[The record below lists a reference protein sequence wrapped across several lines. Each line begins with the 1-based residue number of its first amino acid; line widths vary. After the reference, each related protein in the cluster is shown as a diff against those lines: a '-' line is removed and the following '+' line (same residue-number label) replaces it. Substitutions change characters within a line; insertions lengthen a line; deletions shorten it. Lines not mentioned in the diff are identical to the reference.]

1 MDSYFHRSDSLGIFY
16 ESVKNKVLMMSYE
29 LFISLRYLRAKRKQV
44 FVSII
49 TFISVAGIFLG
60 VAALIIVIAVMNGF
74 ENDLRNKILGI
85 NSHIILMEYSG
96 AMRNHPRVMQ
106 EVSGVPGVVAA
117 TPFIYSQA
125 MLKNGSNVTGIV
137 LRGLSTKDALKVI
150 NLGKISE
157 GKLDYLKEGEQRI
170 PGLKPELAGLPGIL
184 IGRELAKN
192 LGVFLFE
199 TGHVVSPAGVS
210 TPMGMVPR
218 MKPFVVVG
226 IFESGFYEYDST
238 LAYISLKNCQEFLNM
253 GDTVTGIEIR
263 VDDIYKADRIAK
275 AIEKKLGYPYWGRNW
290 MEMNKNLF
298 SALKLEKR
306 VMFIILSLIVLVAAF
321 NIISALIMIVMEK
334 NKDIAILK
342 TMGATRGGIMKI
354 FIFQGLVVGAIGT
367 FFGCLAGLAVAFNL
381 EFLSRF
387 VEKLFGF
394 KILPGDV
401 YYLNEL
407 PSQVN
412 YSDVGIIILG
422 TMLISFL
429 ATIYPS
435 WRASRLDPA
444 EALRYE

>member
-1 MDSYFHRSDSLGIFY
+1 MT
-16 ESVKNKVLMMSYE
+16 SYE
-29 LFISLRYLRAKRKQV
+29 FFISLRYLRARRKQV

-49 TFISVAGIFLG
+49 TFISIAGIFLG
-60 VAALIIVIAVMNGF
+60 VAALIIVLAVMNGF
-74 ENDLRNKILGI
+74 ETDLRNKILGI

-96 AMRNHPRVMQ
+96 AMRNHPRVMR
-106 EVSGVPGVVAA
+106 EVAQVPGVVAA

-125 MLKNGSNVTGIV
+125 MLKNGSSVTGIV
-137 LRGLSTKDALKVI
+137 LRGLSTEDALKVI
-150 NLGKISE
+150 NLGKIRE
-157 GKLDYLKEGEQRI
+157 GKLDDLGEGRKI
-170 PGLKPELAGLPGIL
+170 PGLKPELTGLPGIL

-192 LGVFLFE
+192 LGVFLHE
-199 TGHVVSPAGVS
+199 TVYVVSPSGVA

-218 MKPFVVVG
+218 MKPFLVVG
-226 IFESGFYEYDST
+226 IFESGFFEYDST
-238 LAYISLKNCQEFLNM
+238 LAFISLKNCQEFLGM
-253 GDTVTGIEIR
+253 GEMVTGIEIR

-275 AIEKKLGYPYWGRNW
+275 KIEQKLGFPYWGRNW

-306 VMFIILSLIVLVAAF
+306 VMFLILSLIVLVAAF

-342 TMGATRGGIMKI
+342 TMGATRAGIMKI
-354 FIFQGLVVGAIGT
+354 FIFQGLIVGAIGT
-367 FFGCLAGLAVAFNL
+367 FLGCIAGLAVAFNL
-381 EFLSRF
+381 EALSRF
-387 VEKLFGF
+387 VENLFGF

-401 YYLNEL
+401 YYLSDL

-412 YSDVGIIILG
+412 YGDVGIIILG
-422 TMLISFL
+422 TLLISFL
-429 ATIYPS
+429 STIYPS

>member
-1 MDSYFHRSDSLGIFY
+1 
-16 ESVKNKVLMMSYE
+16 MMSYE
-29 LFISLRYLRAKRKQV
+29 FFISLRYLRARRKQV

-49 TFISVAGIFLG
+49 TFISIAGIFLG
-60 VAALIIVIAVMNGF
+60 VAALIIVLAVMNGF
-74 ENDLRNKILGI
+74 ETDLRNKILGI

-96 AMRNHPRVMQ
+96 AMRNHPRVMR
-106 EVSGVPGVVAA
+106 EVAQVPGVVAA

-125 MLKNGSNVTGIV
+125 MLKNGSSVTGIV
-137 LRGLSTKDALKVI
+137 LRGLSTEDALKVI
-150 NLGKISE
+150 NLGKIRE
-157 GKLDYLKEGEQRI
+157 GKLDDLGNQGKKI

-192 LGVFLFE
+192 LGVFLHE
-199 TGHVVSPAGVS
+199 TVYVVSPSGVA

-218 MKPFVVVG
+218 MKTFLVVG
-226 IFESGFYEYDST
+226 IFESGFFEYDST
-238 LAYISLKNCQEFLNM
+238 LAFISLKNCQEFLGM
-253 GDTVTGIEIR
+253 GDMVTGIEIR

-275 AIEKKLGYPYWGRNW
+275 QIEQRLGFPYWGRNW

-306 VMFIILSLIVLVAAF
+306 VMFLILSLIVLVAAF

-342 TMGATRGGIMKI
+342 TMGATRAGIMKI
-354 FIFQGLVVGAIGT
+354 FIFQGLIVGAIGT
-367 FFGCLAGLAVAFNL
+367 FLGCIAGLAVAFNL
-381 EFLSRF
+381 EALSRF
-387 VEKLFGF
+387 VENLFGF

-401 YYLNEL
+401 YYLSEL

-422 TMLISFL
+422 TLLISFL
-429 ATIYPS
+429 STIYPS

>member
-1 MDSYFHRSDSLGIFY
+1 MT
-16 ESVKNKVLMMSYE
+16 SYE
-29 LFISLRYLRAKRKQV
+29 LFISLRYLRARRKQV

-49 TFISVAGIFLG
+49 TFISIAGIFLG
-60 VAALIIVIAVMNGF
+60 VAALIIVLAVMNGF

-85 NSHIILMEYSG
+85 NSHVILMEHGG
-96 AMRNHPRVMQ
+96 AMKNHPRVMREIAQ
-106 EVSGVPGVVAA
+106 VPGVVAA

-125 MLKNGSNVTGIV
+125 MLKNGSSVTGIV
-137 LRGLSTKDALKVI
+137 LRGLSMEDAMKVI
-150 NLGKISE
+150 NLGKIRE
-157 GKLDYLKEGEQRI
+157 GKLDYLGDGDRKI
-170 PGLKPELAGLPGIL
+170 PGLNPELSGVPGIL

-199 TGHVVSPAGVS
+199 TVHVVSPSGIS

-218 MKPFVVVG
+218 MKSFLVVG
-226 IFESGFYEYDST
+226 IFESGFFEYDST

-253 GDTVTGIEIR
+253 GDLVTGIEIR
-263 VDDIYKADRIAK
+263 VDDIYRADRIAK
-275 AIEKKLGYPYWGRNW
+275 QIEKKLGFPYWGRNW
-290 MEMNKNLF
+290 MEMNRNLF

-342 TMGATRGGIMKI
+342 TMGATRAGIMKI

-367 FFGCLAGLAVAFNL
+367 FLGSLAGLAVAFNL
-381 EFLSRF
+381 EALSRF

-401 YYLNEL
+401 YYLSEL

-412 YSDVGIIILG
+412 YGDVGIIILG
-422 TMLISFL
+422 TLLISFL
-429 ATIYPS
+429 STIYPS

>member
-1 MDSYFHRSDSLGIFY
+1 MA
-16 ESVKNKVLMMSYE
+16 SYE
-29 LFISLRYLRAKRKQV
+29 FFISLRYLRARRKQV

-49 TFISVAGIFLG
+49 TFISIAGIFLG
-60 VAALIIVIAVMNGF
+60 VAALIIVLAVMNGF
-74 ENDLRNKILGI
+74 ETDLRNKILGI

-96 AMRNHPRVMQ
+96 AMQNHPRVMR
-106 EVSGVPGVVAA
+106 EVAQVPGVIAA

-125 MLKNGSNVTGIV
+125 MLKNGSSVTGIV
-137 LRGLSTKDALKVI
+137 LRGLSTEDALKVI
-150 NLGKISE
+150 NLGKIRE
-157 GKLDYLKEGEQRI
+157 GRLDDLGEGRKI

-192 LGVFLFE
+192 LGVFLHE
-199 TGHVVSPAGVS
+199 TVFVVSPSGVA

-218 MKPFVVVG
+218 MKPFIVVG
-226 IFESGFYEYDST
+226 IFESGFFEYDST
-238 LAYISLKNCQEFLNM
+238 LAYISLKNCQEFLGM
-253 GDTVTGIEIR
+253 GEMVTGIEIR

-275 AIEKKLGYPYWGRNW
+275 RIEQKLGFPYWGRNW

-306 VMFIILSLIVLVAAF
+306 VMFLILSLIVLVAAF

-342 TMGATRGGIMKI
+342 TMGATRAGIMKI
-354 FIFQGLVVGAIGT
+354 FIFQGLIVGAIGT
-367 FFGCLAGLAVAFNL
+367 ILGCIAGLAVAFNL
-381 EFLSRF
+381 EALSRF
-387 VEKLFGF
+387 VENLFGF

-401 YYLNEL
+401 YYLSEL

-412 YSDVGIIILG
+412 YGDVGIIILG
-422 TMLISFL
+422 TLLISFL
-429 ATIYPS
+429 STIYPS
-435 WRASRLDPA
+435 WQASRLDPA

>member
-1 MDSYFHRSDSLGIFY
+1 MP
-16 ESVKNKVLMMSYE
+16 YE
-29 LFISLRYLRAKRKQV
+29 LFISLRYLRARRKQV
-44 FVSII
+44 FLSII
-49 TFISVAGIFLG
+49 TFISIAGIFLG

-74 ENDLRNKILGI
+74 ETDLRTKILGI
-85 NSHIILMEYSG
+85 NSHVIVMDHTGGMQDY
-96 AMRNHPRVMQ
+96 PRVMQ
-106 EVSGVPGVVAA
+106 EVSQVPGVVAA

-125 MLKNGSNVTGIV
+125 MLKKGNNVTGIV
-137 LRGLSTKDALKVI
+137 LRGLAMEDALKVI
-150 NLGKISE
+150 NLGKIRE
-157 GKLDYLKEGEQRI
+157 GKLDYLKDGQRSI
-170 PGLKPELAGLPGIL
+170 PGLKPELADLPGIL

-199 TGHVVSPAGVS
+199 TLYIVSPSGVS

-253 GDTVTGIEIR
+253 GDLVTGLEVR
-263 VDDIYKADRIAK
+263 VDDIYRADRIAK
-275 AIEKKLGYPYWGRNW
+275 TIEKKLGYPYWGRNW

-298 SALKLEKR
+298 SALRLEKR

-342 TMGATRGGIMKI
+342 TMGATRIDIMKI
-354 FIFQGLVVGAIGT
+354 FIFQGVIVGALGT
-367 FFGCLAGLAVAFNL
+367 VLGCLAGLAVAFNL
-381 EFLSRF
+381 EALSRF
-387 VEKLFGF
+387 VERLFGF

-401 YYLNEL
+401 YYLSEL

-412 YSDVGIIILG
+412 FGDVGIIVAG
-422 TMLISFL
+422 TMLVCFL
-429 ATIYPS
+429 STIYPS

-444 EALRYE
+444 EALRFD